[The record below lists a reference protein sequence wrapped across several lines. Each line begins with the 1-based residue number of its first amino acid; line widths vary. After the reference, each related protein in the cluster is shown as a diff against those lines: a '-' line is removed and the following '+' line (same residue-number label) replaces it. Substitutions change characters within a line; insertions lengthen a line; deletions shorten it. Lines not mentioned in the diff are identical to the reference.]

1 LLNISKYFIENKL
14 LFKEIEKKTSS
25 KLQTSV
31 YLRHWQPDK
40 YELGDL
46 KEIILEGNSYEL
58 LINQVNK
65 FYNLSRNTKFIIH
78 FIQISIDSGIII
90 ENLEVL
96 KCKRDYPFKSPI
108 LELQRDIGWKDNF
121 YLQMEKLEDG
131 VCFYYRFNYIGLYLI

>member
-65 FYNLSRNTKFIIH
+65 FCNLSRNTKFIIH
-78 FIQISIDSGIII
+78 FIQISVDSGIII